1 MNWEQV
7 MLLFQTHNKVIFR
20 LEGVGESVGESVGE
34 QEFYAEDIFNVIR
47 DEMDLLDEQN
57 ESLRLDVRDSILE
70 EERLNSYI
78 DSLENH
84 IDNLER
90 EISELRGEN

>member
-20 LEGVGESVGESVGE
+20 LEDVGE
-34 QEFYAEDIFNVIR
+34 QEFYADDIFNVIR

-57 ESLRLDVRDSILE
+57 ESLRLDIRDSISE
-70 EERLNSYI
+70 EERLNDYI
-78 DSLENH
+78 DH
-84 IDNLER
+84 LER
-90 EISELRGEN
+90 EIAELRGED

>member
-20 LEGVGESVGESVGE
+20 LEGVGE

-57 ESLRLDVRDSILE
+57 ETLRLDVRDSIAE
-70 EERLNSYI
+70 ENRLNEYI
-78 DSLENH
+78 DSLENQ
-84 IDNLER
+84 IDHLER
-90 EISELRGEN
+90 ELGKLRGEN